1 VTDAPDRLSK
11 QGALKLAGR
20 AFGHRNYRLFFAGQ
34 GISLIGTWM
43 QQIAMSW
50 LVYRLTGSPSLLGL
64 IGFVTMAPVFFVTS
78 VAGVFVDRWDRRR
91 LLLLTNLLAMIQ
103 AAILGVLTLT
113 GHIAVWHIFVL
124 GCCLGFVNAFDMP
137 TRQAFLI
144 DIVERKEDLNNAIA
158 LNSTMFNGARLVGP
172 ALAGL
177 TVAAFGEGICFLIN
191 SLSFLAIIVALL
203 AMRIRPRVKKADAGR
218 PLEGF
223 KEGYRYAFGFLPIRY
238 CVMLVGL
245 MALIGMQHST
255 LMPVFAKDVLHGG
268 AHTLGFLVSASG
280 TGALLAAF
288 YFASRKTV
296 LGLDRLA
303 SIAVGLFGC
312 ANLAFCFSRSVT
324 FSLFTM
330 VVSGLGMMSAFLAC
344 NTIIQ
349 TVVEEDKRGRVMS
362 FHAMASMGTVPF
374 GSLIAGI
381 VASHVGAPHAVFL
394 SAGCCIVGSFFFAL
408 KVPSLRAATRPVYVA
423 LGIIKEVSAEAPR
436 GATHSLPQRTRTS

>member
-1 VTDAPDRLSK
+1 MTDAPDRLNK
-11 QGALKLAGR
+11 QGALQVAGR

-34 GISLIGTWM
+34 GTSLIGTWM

-50 LVYRLTGSPSLLGL
+50 LVYRLTGSPSLLGV
-64 IGFVTMAPVFFVTS
+64 ISFITMAPVFFVTS
-78 VAGVFVDRWDRRR
+78 VAGVFVDRWDRCR

-113 GHIAVWHIFVL
+113 GHIVVWHIFVL
-124 GCCLGFVNAFDMP
+124 GFCLGFVNAFDMP

-144 DIVERKEDLNNAIA
+144 DIVERKEDLNSAIA

-177 TVAAFGEGICFLIN
+177 TVAVFGEGICFLIN
-191 SLSFLAIIVALL
+191 SLSFLAIIMALL
-203 AMRIRPRVKKADAGR
+203 AMKIKPRAKKAAASR
-218 PLEGF
+218 PFDGF
-223 KEGYRYAFGFLPIRY
+223 KERYRYVFGFLPIRY
-238 CVMLVGL
+238 CIMLLAL
-245 MALIGMQHST
+245 MAFIGMQHAT
-255 LMPVFAKDVLHGG
+255 LMPVFAKDILHGG

-280 TGALLAAF
+280 IGALLSAF
-288 YFASRKTV
+288 YFASRKSV
-296 LGLDRLA
+296 IGLERLA

-312 ANLAFCFSRSVT
+312 ANLVFSFSRSLT
-324 FSLFTM
+324 LSLFAM

-362 FHAMASMGTVPF
+362 FHAMASMGTMPF

-381 VASHVGAPHAVFL
+381 VASHLGAPHAVL
-394 SAGCCIVGSFFFAL
+394 ISAGCCVVGSFFFAR
-408 KVPSLRAATRPVYVA
+408 KVPSLRSAIRPVYIA
-423 LGIIKEVSAEAPR
+423 LGIIK
-436 GATHSLPQRTRTS
+436 